1 MEAPSSS
8 NKIEAFENSLP
19 FCRGLIVPFC
29 DHIRKAEKISGGDGY
44 VTINSLKEELTSPA
58 WDPLHDVDSVLVR
71 ILLSS
76 AFKNPEKGITSDDHI
91 CSDTLKLFG
100 ILHCQGNLKDKAEE
114 WYNLL

>member
-29 DHIRKAEKISGGDGY
+29 DHIRKAEGMSGGDGY
-44 VTINSLKEELTSPA
+44 VTIDSLKEQLTSPA
-58 WDPLHDVDSVLVR
+58 WDALQDKDSVLVR

-76 AFKNPEKGITSDDHI
+76 AFKNPEKGITSEDHI
-91 CSDTLKLFG
+91 CSDTLKLYG
-100 ILHCQGNLKDKAEE
+100 ILHC
-114 WYNLL
+114 